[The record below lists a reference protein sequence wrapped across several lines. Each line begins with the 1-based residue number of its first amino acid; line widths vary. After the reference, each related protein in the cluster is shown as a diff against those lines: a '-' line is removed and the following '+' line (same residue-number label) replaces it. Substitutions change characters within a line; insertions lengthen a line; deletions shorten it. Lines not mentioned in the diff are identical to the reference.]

1 MNSRLNRRHF
11 LGGALAVSPSVIASA
26 GAGPRAVREEGKRRR
41 FLLWCD
47 KGGLINP
54 AGPADDPKVAEF
66 VRKCSNHG
74 VTDLIPWSG
83 TRVLV
88 EEGRKKGIQV
98 HPYLAFNSHGSRR
111 VNYAWSIHYLSAAP
125 GSPEMKAKLERH
137 QPIWSHPR
145 SSPSLSD
152 FAQAHPQYWARD
164 RSRSDEIQPGQ
175 RRTLSLAVPEVR
187 EHQKGNYMAL
197 LKRTGGHGFQVEFV
211 SLNQDENGV
220 GTDGY
225 EAPMTRFYRKK
236 FRRDPME
243 LPNDDPSWVRFRA
256 DYTTVTIRE
265 LREALR
271 EEDPSAPMTVA
282 LVAREMDEYVK
293 VFQDWPTWVD
303 QNLVDE
309 LHLWFR
315 TTSDVRRVERQ
326 VSAAVKRVAGRCPV
340 VAEFSCYHVG
350 SFQDPDLLMEAA
362 RRAYGSGA
370 DAAGI
375 YRSHAVEQL
384 GFWPLVEKIAAL

>member
-1 MNSRLNRRHF
+1 
-11 LGGALAVSPSVIASA
+11 
-26 GAGPRAVREEGKRRR
+26 
-41 FLLWCD
+41 
-47 KGGLINP
+47 LINP

-197 LKRTGGHGFQVEFV
+197 LERTGGHGFQVEFV

-225 EAPMTRFYRKK
+225 EEPMIRFYRKK
-236 FRRDPME
+236 FRRDPMD

-282 LVAREMDEYVK
+282 LVAREMDDYVK

-326 VSAAVKRVAGRCPV
+326 VADAVKRVAGRCPV

-350 SFQDPDLLMEAA
+350 SFQDPDLLLEAA

>member
-1 MNSRLNRRHF
+1 MTSRLNRRHF

-26 GAGPRAVREEGKRRR
+26 GAGRRTVREEGKRRR

-54 AGPADDPKVAEF
+54 AGPADDPKVAQF
-66 VRKCSNHG
+66 VGKCSDHG

-83 TRVLV
+83 TPVLV
-88 EEGRKKGIQV
+88 EEGRKKGIKVQ
-98 HPYLAFNSHGSRR
+98 PYLAFNSHGSRR
-111 VNYAWSIHYLSAAP
+111 VNYAWSVHYLNAPP
-125 GSPEMKAKLERH
+125 GSPEMKKKLERH

-152 FAQAHPQYWARD
+152 FARAHPGYWARD
-164 RSRSDEIQPGQ
+164 RSRRDEIQPGQ

-187 EHQKGNYMAL
+187 EHEKHNYMAML
-197 LKRTGGHGFQVEFV
+197 ERTGGHGFQVEFV

-225 EAPMTRFYRKK
+225 EEPMTRYYRQKS
-236 FRRDPME
+236 RRDPME
-243 LPNDDPSWVRFRA
+243 LPNDDPSWVQFRA

-271 EEDPSAPMTVA
+271 EKEPSAPMTVA

-370 DAAGI
+370 EAAGI

>member
-1 MNSRLNRRHF
+1 MNSKLNRRTF
-11 LGGALAVSPSVIASA
+11 LEAALVASPSVISSVAA
-26 GAGPRAVREEGKRRR
+26 GAGTVPGEGKRRR

-54 AGPADDPKVAEF
+54 AGPEDHPQVAEF
-66 VRKCSNHG
+66 VRKCSDHG

-83 TRVLV
+83 SRILV
-88 EEGRKKGIQV
+88 EEGRKKGLVV

-111 VNYAWSIHYLSAAP
+111 VNYAWSVHYLGAP
-125 GSPEMKAKLERH
+125 PDTPEMKEKLDRH

-145 SSPSLSD
+145 SAPSLSD
-152 FAQAHPQYWARD
+152 FARAHPGYWARD
-164 RSRSDEIQPGQ
+164 RSRRDELPPGG
-175 RRTLSLAVPEVR
+175 RRTLSLSVPEVR
-187 EHQKGNYMAL
+187 EHEKGNYLAML
-197 LKRTGGHGFQVEFV
+197 ERTGGHGFQVEFV

-225 EAPMTRFYRKK
+225 EEPMVRFYRQK

-271 EEDPSAPMTVA
+271 EKDPSAPMTVA
-282 LVAREMDEYVK
+282 LVAREMDEYVR

-326 VSAAVKRVAGRCPV
+326 VAAAVKRVAGRCPV

-370 DAAGI
+370 EAAGI